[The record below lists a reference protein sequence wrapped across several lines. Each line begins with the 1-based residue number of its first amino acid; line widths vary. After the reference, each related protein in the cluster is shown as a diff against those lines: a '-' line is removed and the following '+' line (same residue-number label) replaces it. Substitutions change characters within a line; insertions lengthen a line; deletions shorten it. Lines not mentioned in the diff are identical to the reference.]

1 MNSETID
8 NDTMDNGLTSDKEQ
22 KEQKDKK
29 EVKEQTDKKEVKEQ
43 TEVKEQKKKKHNRC
57 DYCNVKL
64 GLIFFTCKCEKNYCH
79 KHLNPHSHGCLFD
92 NRQACRNAIKE
103 NNPQMKTN
111 TLIKV

>member
-1 MNSETID
+1 
-8 NDTMDNGLTSDKEQ
+8 MDKELMDKELMDKELMDKELTDKELTSE
-22 KEQKDKK
+22 
-29 EVKEQTDKKEVKEQ
+29 TDKKEVKKQ
-43 TEVKEQKKKKHNRC
+43 KKKHNRC

-92 NRQACRNAIKE
+92 NRQACRNAIRE

-111 TLIKV
+111 TLNKV